1 MMGDD
6 AGLEVADVV
15 GSIVHE
21 LDVPDAALMRLFQSL
36 EFSFKKIQSFDVAHD
51 RRLSGRMRR
60 FEIGG
65 RKRPPQA
72 VMRHHLI
79 HPGKTL
85 QVIPIELA
93 RFRRPQRGQ
102 YSGRVPAKNGSI
114 RHIGET
120 CHRQ

>member
-15 GSIVHE
+15 GGIVHE

-65 RKRPPQA
+65 RS
-72 VMRHHLI
+72 
-79 HPGKTL
+79 
-85 QVIPIELA
+85 A
-93 RFRRPQRGQ
+93 RRRP
-102 YSGRVPAKNGSI
+102 
-114 RHIGET
+114 
-120 CHRQ
+120 